1 MRLNLPPLN
10 AWVLCE
16 NEGYV
21 LCAHCTCMAGLGE
34 ACSHVG
40 AVLFAIEEFVRLDEE
55 APATV
60 IQYTF

>member
-1 MRLNLPPLN
+1 MILNWPPLN

-21 LCAHCTCMAGLGE
+21 LCAHCSCMAGLGE

-55 APATV
+55 AATTV
-60 IQYTF
+60 TSK